1 MWNSDSKTVYDPC
14 PPGFRVPPVN
24 IFTGFSK
31 TGATVVNEAEKL
43 NMWKEKP
50 DLNGVTQ
57 KNGERSKGGYFYCN
71 PNETERYGKMVYMPA
86 TGEWHGNKTV
96 GTLMSD
102 ATMQL
107 NNINGIYWTSD
118 YSKDGSSKACGLWIT
133 PEYSYADGTADKPV
147 IGFFGTGNKF
157 NYYGSVRAIRPM
169 KK

>member
-1 MWNSDSKTVYDPC
+1 
-14 PPGFRVPPVN
+14 
-24 IFTGFSK
+24 
-31 TGATVVNEAEKL
+31 
-43 NMWKEKP
+43 
-50 DLNGVTQ
+50 
-57 KNGERSKGGYFYCN
+57 
-71 PNETERYGKMVYMPA
+71 
-86 TGEWHGNKTV
+86 
-96 GTLMSD
+96 
-102 ATMQL
+102 MQL